1 MSDDQFITVGFSR
14 TVDCLPRFT
23 VELLQFRGKKRQPLT
38 FPEFQKLIT
47 RDSPNDFPDTR
58 ELIRNDPVLA
68 LSDSELSAQY
78 PDIYPVDIRRLR
90 VGFLEKRVREIY
102 KIHYDYENQILSA
115 LRPQILIKKATYADY
130 ADYLAAFHAE
140 SLESFFR
147 LWALPVSVHDLKA
160 HSYIGAGSGHGK
172 SELMK
177 AMIHALMEQGH
188 GIILLDPLGDIA
200 EQVAHWQEFEK
211 NPERL
216 CYFSPY
222 LAGKNAE
229 GERLTVVPGLNPL
242 STLHNALDLD
252 SVVENFIDTIAAV
265 IGSEGEI
272 SARMKT
278 ILKPCLYTLA
288 KYPETTLYDLLA
300 FISESEPDHAPWV
313 DRARRTLTN
322 RSQLDTLES
331 FFDKHYAT
339 TKNAVRDR
347 LRALL
352 SSDAL
357 DRCLTSENTVD
368 LETLM
373 NQGKVIVF
381 NLSAGT
387 MGSATSAGFG
397 RFVLCAVQNAA
408 MRRQSVA
415 AHQRKSVFL
424 FMDEAD
430 RFMSEAV
437 ISVYKETRKYGLH
450 LTIAQQITG
459 YGMSD
464 EMWRAI
470 AGNSRVRFAGSA
482 GGDKTTE
489 RDLAYMVGIEADE
502 LKHLKPLNFY
512 TKSGDQE
519 PIRFQLG
526 KDLLGHRHSMS
537 AEAWE
542 RVKVYQLATYY
553 RDIGL
558 QAAQKDQRSV
568 QKYSANLDVTPSK
581 RKKSLDFDY

>member
-1 MSDDQFITVGFSR
+1 MNDHPFINVGFSR
-14 TVDCLPRFT
+14 TVDCLPRF
-23 VELLQFRGKKRQPLT
+23 VSELLQFRGKNRQPLT

-47 RDSPNDFPDTR
+47 RDAPNDFPDTQ
-58 ELIRNDPVLA
+58 ELIKNDPILA

-78 PDIYPVDIRRLR
+78 PNVYPVDIRRLR
-90 VGFLEKRVREIY
+90 VGFLEKKARETY
-102 KIHYDYENQILSA
+102 KIHYEYETQILNI
-115 LRPQILIKKATYADY
+115 LRPQILAKKATYADY

-140 SLESFFR
+140 SLEPFFR

-172 SELMK
+172 SECMK
-177 AMIHALMEQGH
+177 VMIHALMEKGH
-188 GIILLDPLGDIA
+188 GVILLDPHGDIA
-200 EQVAHWQEFEK
+200 EQVTHWQEFEK
-211 NPERL
+211 SPERL

-265 IGSEGEI
+265 IGSDGEV
-272 SARMKT
+272 SSRMKT

-300 FISESEPDHAPWV
+300 FISESEPSNAPWV
-313 DRARRTLTN
+313 DRAKRTLTN

-408 MRRQSVA
+408 MRRQSIA

-489 RDLAYMVGIEADE
+489 RDLAYMVDIDADE

-512 TKSGDQE
+512 TKSGNQE
-519 PIRFQLG
+519 SIRFQLG
-526 KDLLGHRHSMS
+526 KDLLGHRNSMS

-542 RVKVYQLATYY
+542 RMKTYQLATYY
-553 RDIGL
+553 RSINL
-558 QAAQKDQRSV
+558 QDAQKNRQSA
-568 QKYSANLDVTPSK
+568 QKHPASPDVATAK

>member
-1 MSDDQFITVGFSR
+1 MNDKTVEMGFYR
-14 TVDCLPRFT
+14 LVDSLPRFISAI
-23 VELLQFRGKKRQPLT
+23 LQFRGKNQQPLT
-38 FPEFQKLIT
+38 FPEFLKLIA
-47 RDSPNDFPDTR
+47 RDSPAEIPDTR
-58 ELIRNDPVLA
+58 EVIRNDAVLA
-68 LSDSELSAQY
+68 LSDTELSLQY
-78 PDIYPVDIRRLR
+78 PNIYPIDIRRLR
-90 VGFLEKRVREIY
+90 IGFLEKQARDAH
-102 KIHYDYENQILSA
+102 KSHYEYETQILNF
-115 LRPQILIKKATYADY
+115 LRPKILAKKVTYADY
-130 ADYLAAFHAE
+130 TDYLAAFHAE
-140 SLESFFR
+140 RLESFFR
-147 LWALPVSVHDLKA
+147 LWALPVSIQDLKA

-177 AMIHALMEQGH
+177 VMIHALMEKGH
-188 GIILLDPLGDIA
+188 GVILLDPHGDIA
-200 EQVAHWQEFEK
+200 EQVAHWREFEK
-211 NPERL
+211 NHERL

-222 LAGKNAE
+222 LAGQNAH
-229 GERLTVVPGLNPL
+229 GERLAVVPGLNPL

-272 SARMKT
+272 SSRMKT
-278 ILKPCLYTLA
+278 LLKPCLYTLA

-300 FISESEPDHAPWV
+300 FISESEPDNAPWV
-313 DRARRTLTN
+313 DRAKRTLTN
-322 RSQLDTLES
+322 RSQLDTLQS
-331 FFDKHYAT
+331 FFDKHYST

-368 LETLM
+368 LEALM

-387 MGSATSAGFG
+387 MGAATSAGFG

-408 MRRQSVA
+408 MRRQSIA
-415 AHQRKSVFL
+415 AHQRRSVFL

-437 ISVYKETRKYGLH
+437 VSVYKETRKYGLH

-489 RDLAYMVGIEADE
+489 RDLSYMVGIDAEE

-512 TKSGDQE
+512 TKSGNQE
-519 PIRFQLG
+519 PIRFHLG
-526 KDLLGHRHSMS
+526 KDLLGQRHTMS

-542 RVKVYQLATYY
+542 RVKAYQIATYY
-553 RDIGL
+553 RSIDL
-558 QAAQKDQRSV
+558 QGAQKNRQSA
-568 QKYSANLDVTPSK
+568 QKHSADSNKVIPK